1 MSEMVE
7 TTAEPL
13 FDPTSPLTASGNL
26 QRRNI
31 VNRLAESAATGAALL
46 AVAVLGIVTFTVIKR
61 GIGAISWDFL
71 TKNPP
76 AFGTG
81 GGIAPAI
88 VGTII
93 ISALATAIAMP
104 IGVLIALFLTE
115 FSGTRVARVIRL
127 ALDLLN
133 GIPTIVVG
141 VFVFGLLVA
150 GHQQSAFA
158 GALALAIIMLPL
170 IARST
175 QEVLLLVPKSLRDA
189 ADALGVTR
197 WRSIKGVIIPTA
209 MGGIVTATVLAM
221 ARAAGETAP
230 LLLVCSIYGNTV
242 QVNPFGHT
250 LANIPVTIFTL
261 SEQADAGGVTRAWG
275 AALVLLTVILLA
287 NIGARALLARS
298 RAKITQ

>member
-1 MSEMVE
+1 
-7 TTAEPL
+7 
-13 FDPTSPLTASGNL
+13 
-26 QRRNI
+26 
-31 VNRLAESAATGAALL
+31 
-46 AVAVLGIVTFTVIKR
+46 
-61 GIGAISWDFL
+61 
-71 TKNPP
+71 
-76 AFGTG
+76 
-81 GGIAPAI
+81 
-88 VGTII
+88 
-93 ISALATAIAMP
+93 
-104 IGVLIALFLTE
+104 
-115 FSGTRVARVIRL
+115 
-127 ALDLLN
+127 
-133 GIPTIVVG
+133 
-141 VFVFGLLVA
+141 VFGLLVA

-197 WRSIKGVIIPTA
+197 WRSIRGVIIPTA

-230 LLLVCSIYGNTV
+230 LLLVCSIYGNQV
-242 QVNPFGHT
+242 GVNPFGHT

>member
-1 MSEMVE
+1 MSE
-7 TTAEPL
+7 TL
-13 FDPTSPLTASGNL
+13 FDPTAPLTASGNL
-26 QRRNI
+26 QRRKI
-31 VNRLAESAATGAALL
+31 VNRLAESTATGAALL
-46 AVAVLGIVTFTVIKR
+46 AVAVLGIVTFTVVKR

-88 VGTII
+88 VGTIV

-115 FSGTRVARVIRL
+115 FAGTRAAHVIRL
-127 ALDLLN
+127 VLDLLN
-133 GIPTIVVG
+133 GLPTIVVG

-158 GALALAIIMLPL
+158 GSLALAIIMLPL

-175 QEVLLLVPKSLRDA
+175 QEVLALVPTGLREASL
-189 ADALGVTR
+189 ALGVPR
-197 WRSIKGVIIPTA
+197 WRTTL
-209 MGGIVTATVLAM
+209 GIVLPQTVGGVVTGATLAI

-230 LLLVCSIYGNTV
+230 LLFTSSIAGTAVNT
-242 QVNPFGHT
+242 NPHNA
-250 LANIPVTIFTL
+250 LASIPVTIFEY
-261 SEQADAGGVTRAWG
+261 SEAPDPESHAQAWA
-275 AALVLLTVILLA
+275 AALVLIAFVLVA
-287 NIGARALLARS
+287 SIGARAFAARS
-298 RAKITQ
+298 RRRLGQSR